1 MVTTEKFIR
10 KPFTIDAVRVTEEN
24 LEEVAKWCG
33 GDVTTETRGK
43 KEVRYIKVP
52 VTNPLNER
60 QTKAYVGDW
69 VLHSKSSWK
78 SYTNRA
84 FDDSFEQYSPTPV
97 QKEALFEL
105 KDKVNSTR
113 Q

>member
-1 MVTTEKFIR
+1 MITQKFIR
-10 KPFTIDAVRVTEEN
+10 KPFTIDAIRVTEDN
-24 LEEVAKWCG
+24 LEQIAKWCG
-33 GDVTTETRGK
+33 GEFHGETRGK

-84 FDDSFEQYSPTPV
+84 FEDSFEEYNVEPV
-97 QKEALFEL
+97 PAEALSVLQE
-105 KDKVNSTR
+105 KVNSTR
-113 Q
+113 R